1 LTLPGGTSYAYGY
14 DAAGRRVSQTV
25 GGTTTNYVW
34 DEQSTNGDIVAETSA
49 TGALQ
54 ASYAV
59 ANGKVLAETQSGVTS
74 YTLPDAQG
82 SIRALTNAS
91 GAITDS
97 YRYDA
102 FGNLLSHQGSTSSA
116 YGYDGQ
122 RLDAASGLYQL
133 RARSYDPTTG
143 RFISVDPSSANTND
157 PNQVDRYLYGAAN
170 PITFSDPSG
179 LTLTEYGALVQAVS
193 INTQNVLHVTGKA
206 EQQLLGLA
214 VAADL
219 AVQARDLEAKA
230 QVLYAADHDGQVFV
244 PRQTGETGVGLA
256 EFEDVN
262 GNVRTIAALNN
273 VGFGTP
279 QNLAQWEAS
288 YTAYYE
294 DLRTVLKEADIEVIA
309 DTGVISSEPR
319 GQAVHEEIQLFNWLK
334 ANSGEIAPETTAVI
348 GVPQNTICG
357 TCAVGFGE
365 NPGRYE
371 TLPENLD
378 EPIWV
383 DEANQID
390 VVVAAFGA
398 VDPPI
403 PLE

>member
-1 LTLPGGTSYAYGY
+1 VDKSQFYPGVY
-14 DAAGRRVSQTV
+14 
-25 GGTTTNYVW
+25 
-34 DEQSTNGDIVAETSA
+34 
-49 TGALQ
+49 
-54 ASYAV
+54 
-59 ANGKVLAETQSGVTS
+59 
-74 YTLPDAQG
+74 
-82 SIRALTNAS
+82 
-91 GAITDS
+91 
-97 YRYDA
+97 
-102 FGNLLSHQGSTSSA
+102 
-116 YGYDGQ
+116 
-122 RLDAASGLYQL
+122 
-133 RARSYDPTTG
+133 
-143 RFISVDPSSANTND
+143 SVDPSSANTND

-256 EFEDVN
+256 EFEDMN

-279 QNLAQWEAS
+279 QNLAQWKAS